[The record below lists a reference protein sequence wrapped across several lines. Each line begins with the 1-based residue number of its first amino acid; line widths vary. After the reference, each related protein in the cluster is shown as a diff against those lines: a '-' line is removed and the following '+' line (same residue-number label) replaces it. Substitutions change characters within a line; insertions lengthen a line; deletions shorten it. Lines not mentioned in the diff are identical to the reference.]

1 MPAENTPPSGGVFL
15 SIRQES
21 SPETDRSIDADC
33 PNIENR
39 PVGRTDRN
47 ADEIEALYR
56 QHGAAL
62 LLFASAMSGDRA
74 RAQDAVHQVFLKA
87 IENGSVSQ
95 AINKKAYLFACVRN
109 AVLNDAKVQHRNMPL
124 DVDSAWFGPPDRDYA
139 GEQNLRRA
147 LGELP
152 DDQREVIVLHVWGE
166 LTFSEIGD
174 LLGISANTAASR
186 YRYALGKLRG
196 SMLAKENS
204 CADSR

>member
-1 MPAENTPPSGGVFL
+1 M
-15 SIRQES
+15 
-21 SPETDRSIDADC
+21 
-33 PNIENR
+33 
-39 PVGRTDRN
+39 GRTERN
-47 ADEIEALYR
+47 NAEIEALFR
-56 QHGAAL
+56 QHGATL
-62 LLFASAMSGDRA
+62 LLFASAISADRS

-87 IENGSVSQ
+87 IENGSVSR

-124 DVDSAWFGPPDRDYA
+124 DVDSAWFSPPDRDYA

-166 LTFSEIGD
+166 LTFSEIAD
-174 LLGISANTAASR
+174 LLGVSSNTAASR
-186 YRYALGKLRG
+186 YRYALAKLRG